1 MAPPKKTEPKMDSD
15 MEEIRKSL
23 SHMSGE
29 LVKVTEQLTKL
40 TQVIEEVK
48 QLKDMISAKNK
59 IINEL
64 ERRLDIIEQHMRVE
78 DVLITGLTITPRT
91 YAKAVAS
98 GSSVSEDAE
107 KADLQ
112 TLERQVLRFLS
123 EKDIHVDPETISAC
137 HTLPRKDKMRPVI
150 VMRFVTRKHKNELLS
165 QGKKLRG
172 TAVYLNEHLTQ
183 KMANIAREAR
193 ILRKIGKIKATWTRN
208 CKVFIQLNGSNS
220 EQAKVMML
228 RDSKDLDQFK

>member
-1 MAPPKKTEPKMDSD
+1 LLNYKKFKEVLEIVEMAPPKKTEKMESD

-40 TQVIEEVK
+40 TQVVEEVK
-48 QLKDMISAKNK
+48 QLKDMISAKDK

-64 ERRLDIIEQHMRVE
+64 ERRLDNIEQQTRME
-78 DVLITGLTITPRT
+78 DVIITGLTIKPRS

-98 GSSVSEDAE
+98 GSNVSEHAE

-112 TLERQVLRFLS
+112 TLERQVLQFLT
-123 EKDIHVDPETISAC
+123 EKDIHVDPKTISAC
-137 HTLPRKDKMRPVI
+137 HTLPRKDKTRPAI
-150 VMRFVTRKHKNELLS
+150 VLRFINRKNKTEMLS

-183 KMANIAREAR
+183 KTANIAREAR
-193 ILRKIGKIKATWTRN
+193 SMRKIGKIKATWTRN
-208 CKVFIQLNGSNS
+208 CST
-220 EQAKVMML
+220 
-228 RDSKDLDQFK
+228 